1 MKKFYF
7 FLALCMSTLSLS
19 AATSYYVA
27 GTMNNWSHTI
37 MTQDA
42 TNTDLWTYTFT
53 ATAKEYSFK
62 ITDGKWDSYEANY
75 SNVDADSPI
84 KLKGEGSGDI
94 KFTPNAGDVVISFNA
109 STQKVSVTMKDGNN
123 PDPDAKV
130 DVKYYVA
137 GDIPGC
143 AWDNHA
149 LMTQDATNTH
159 IWRYTFT
166 AEETTYEFKVTTG
179 STWYGYENIDKTSP
193 INFSVSGGDNKN
205 ISITLGAGEA
215 SIIFNDSTKLISATG
230 TAKTIDTEN
239 YYIKH
244 PWNGGS
250 WDWKMLN
257 ADANGT
263 TYSITDV
270 YGGDGCNWKKGETG
284 SEQWISSPTLVGE
297 PAIGDSATFTLDP
310 AAGTITITKITAT
323 SVETTTTLTAPEKI
337 IRNGQIYIVRENVL
351 YTVTGQAV
359 K

>member
-1 MKKFYF
+1 
-7 FLALCMSTLSLS
+7 
-19 AATSYYVA
+19 
-27 GTMNNWSHTI
+27 

-53 ATAKEYSFK
+53 ATAQEYSFK
-62 ITDGKWDSYEANY
+62 ITSGKWQSEDPTAYEANY

-94 KFTPNAGDVVISFNA
+94 TFTSNAGDVVISFNA

-123 PDPDAKV
+123 PDPE
-130 DVKYYVA
+130 
-137 GDIPGC
+137 P
-143 AWDNHA
+143 
-149 LMTQDATNTH
+149 
-159 IWRYTFT
+159 
-166 AEETTYEFKVTTG
+166 
-179 STWYGYENIDKTSP
+179 
-193 INFSVSGGDNKN
+193 
-205 ISITLGAGEA
+205 
-215 SIIFNDSTKLISATG
+215 
-230 TAKTIDTEN
+230 IDTEN

-244 PWNGGS
+244 PWGDGKDAS
-250 WDWKMLN
+250 WGWKVLT

-270 YGGDGCNWKKGETG
+270 YGGRGCNWRKGNTDSNGTWVET
-284 SEQWISSPTLVGE
+284 PTLVGE

>member
-27 GTMNNWSHTI
+27 GTMNSWSHTI

-53 ATAKEYSFK
+53 ATAQEYSFK
-62 ITDGKWDSYEANY
+62 ITDGQWKSYEANY

-84 KLKGEGSGDI
+84 KLNGEGTGDI

-137 GDIPGC
+137 GSMNS
-143 AWDNHA
+143 WSHE

-166 AEETTYEFKVTTG
+166 AEEKTYEFKVTIG
-179 STWYGYENIDKTSP
+179 SWSTSYGSDNIDSASP
-193 INFSVSGGDNKN
+193 VTLSGNGN
-205 ISITLGAGEA
+205 ISISLLAGEA
-215 SIIFNDSTKLISATG
+215 SIIFNDTTKLISATG
-230 TAKTIDTEN
+230 AAKAIDTEN

-244 PWNGGS
+244 PWGGGSS
-250 WDWKMLN
+250 WDWKMLT

-297 PAIGDSATFTLDP
+297 PAVGDSATFTLDP
-310 AAGTITITKITAT
+310 ASGTITITKLTAT